1 MLDAQQLVSVFG
13 QASDSKCS
21 LGPCRSHAP
30 SANGN
35 DCLVLRRHLS
45 LLYTLVNPATPRP
58 SSTEGL
64 RRGRPTLAPL
74 SPSASQWRL
83 LCSHPF
89 L

>member
-1 MLDAQQLVSVFG
+1 MLDARQPLSVFG
-13 QASDSKCS
+13 QASDGKHSW
-21 LGPCRSHAP
+21 GPCRSHAL
-30 SANGN
+30 SADGN

-45 LLYTLVNPATPRP
+45 LLHTLITPATPCP

-64 RRGRPTLAPL
+64 RKGQPTLAPL
-74 SPSASQWRL
+74 SPSASQGRL